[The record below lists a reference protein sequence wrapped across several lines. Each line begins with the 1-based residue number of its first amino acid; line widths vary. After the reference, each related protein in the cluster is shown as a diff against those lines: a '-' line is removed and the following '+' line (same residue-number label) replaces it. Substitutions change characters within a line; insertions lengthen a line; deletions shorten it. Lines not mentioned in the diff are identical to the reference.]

1 MFLET
6 NGYFAIRD
14 EHCRICGLF
23 SIFQGDGACSI
34 AYAEMLYGIGLSTNE
49 LVLLVKFAA
58 GRLGVDNVFR
68 FTRLRF
74 LLSKADDVLKDELV
88 RNGFLTKGVL
98 QGCSEGAGLEILDIE
113 VMEGRN
119 ERLA

>member
-1 MFLET
+1 M
-6 NGYFAIRD
+6 A
-14 EHCRICGLF
+14 
-23 SIFQGDGACSI
+23 
-34 AYAEMLYGIGLSTNE
+34 TNE
-49 LVLLVKFAA
+49 LVLLVKVAA
-58 GRLGVDNVFR
+58 GRLGGDNVFR